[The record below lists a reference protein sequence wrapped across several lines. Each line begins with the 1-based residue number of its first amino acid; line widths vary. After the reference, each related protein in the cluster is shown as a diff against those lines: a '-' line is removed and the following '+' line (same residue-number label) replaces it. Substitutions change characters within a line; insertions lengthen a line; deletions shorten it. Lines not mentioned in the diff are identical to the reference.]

1 MKKGKQQILV
11 VDDEPRY
18 VWVIK
23 INLEARGFDVL
34 TADTG
39 PAAIEMVAA
48 HSPDL
53 VLLDLRLPDLDGVE
67 VCRRI
72 RQFSA
77 VPVIMLTAL
86 AQEKDKV
93 LGLDAGADDYLTK
106 PFGVEE
112 LLARVR
118 AGLRRASYVSDQS
131 ADPVFVSGSLRVDM
145 ARQRVSVDD
154 QEVHLTGTEYR
165 LLCELV
171 RNAGKILVPSY
182 LLERVWGLGY
192 EGEYRLVRQAVHRLR
207 RKIEPD
213 PDNPRYIHTRQNLG
227 YLFNPAE

>member
-1 MKKGKQQILV
+1 MKRGKQQILV
-11 VDDEPRY
+11 MDDEPRY

-23 INLEARGFDVL
+23 INLEARGFEVL

-48 HSPDL
+48 HNPDL
-53 VLLDLRLPDLDGVE
+53 VLLDVRLPDLDGIE

-77 VPVIMLTAL
+77 VPVVMLTAL
-86 AQEKDKV
+86 AQESDKV
-93 LGLDAGADDYLTK
+93 KGLDAGADDYLTK

-118 AGLRRASYVSDQS
+118 AGLRRASYVGDQS
-131 ADPVFVSGSLRVDM
+131 ADPVFVSGSLRVDL
-145 ARQRVSVDD
+145 AQQRVSVDD
-154 QEVHLTGTEYR
+154 REVHLTGTEYR

-192 EGEYRLVRQAVHRLR
+192 EGQYQLVRQAVHRLR

-213 PDNPRYIHTRQNLG
+213 PDHPQYIHTRQNLG